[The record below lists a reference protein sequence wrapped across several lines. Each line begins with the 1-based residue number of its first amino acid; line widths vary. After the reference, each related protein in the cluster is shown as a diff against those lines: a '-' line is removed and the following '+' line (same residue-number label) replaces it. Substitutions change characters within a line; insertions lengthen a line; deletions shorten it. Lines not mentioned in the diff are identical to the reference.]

1 MKKST
6 VYLLLV
12 IIFLSALATYFALQS
27 ADFSSE
33 NQSAQATVSKLR
45 TDNRKV
51 YSLEEQVRV
60 LEKINHESLEDG
72 KALLEEKDSLKNS
85 LEAKDNDLAK
95 MKLFSDEAMKN
106 REAAERER
114 ARTAQELEREKKRSR
129 LLEKELEAEKKRYDE
144 LNGELVRSRQLI
156 KDIEGTLATRE
167 QELENLKDDY
177 FAVESELKIT
187 RERVEELEN

>member
-12 IIFLSALATYFALQS
+12 IIFLSALTTYFALQS

-45 TDNRKV
+45 SDNRKV
-51 YSLEEQVRV
+51 YTLEEQLRV

-95 MKLFSDEAMKN
+95 MKLFSDEAIKN
-106 REAAERER
+106 RESAERER
-114 ARTAQELEREKKRSR
+114 ARIAQELDREKKRSR

-144 LNGELVRSRQLI
+144 LNGELVRSRQLV
-156 KDIEGTLATRE
+156 KDIESTLATRE
-167 QELENLKDDY
+167 QELENLKDDF

-187 RERVEELEN
+187 RERVEELED

>member
-27 ADFSSE
+27 ADFSLE

-45 TDNRKV
+45 SDNRKV
-51 YSLEEQVRV
+51 YTLEEQVRV

-106 REAAERER
+106 RENAERER
-114 ARTAQELEREKKRSR
+114 AQIAQDLDREKKRSR

-144 LNGELVRSRQLI
+144 LNGELVRSRQLV
-156 KDIEGTLATRE
+156 KDIESTLATRE
-167 QELENLKDDY
+167 QELENLKDDF
-177 FAVESELKIT
+177 FAVESELKIM
-187 RERVEELEN
+187 RERVKELED